1 MNETIGTI
9 AEEYR
14 FQPIGEQNPKIKQI
28 KGILSNT
35 KPNPHKLF
43 TAEGIWILQLCE
55 KFGTP
60 IDSLVI
66 CPEHI
71 RTPEACALVKRLCA
85 RTEDRY
91 TVSARTFEKI
101 SERGQPDGLLALAKL
116 PHHDLASFEPNDDA
130 VILVLDGV
138 EIPGNVG
145 TMLRMADGAGLD
157 AVFLCNRKA
166 RMTHPKL
173 IKGSQGAVLSVPWY
187 EFDTVQH
194 CREWLA
200 QKGVTV
206 YLADTRAELYYFEE
220 PFGRSTA
227 LVMGSERYG
236 ISREWYE
243 GGDYRMIAIPME
255 GSCDSLNVGV
265 AATVLA
271 YEAVRKNKF
280 ARRFARQAPLKP

>member
-1 MNETIGTI
+1 MEINELLKQLN
-9 AEEYR
+9 
-14 FQPIGEQNPKIKQI
+14 FQPIGETNGRIKRV
-28 KGILSNT
+28 KGIISNS
-35 KPNPHKLF
+35 KPNPEKLF
-43 TAEGIWILQLCE
+43 VAEGIWLASMCL
-55 KFGTP
+55 KFGTH
-60 IDSLVI
+60 IDSLIV
-66 CPEHI
+66 CPEYV
-71 RTPEACALVKRLCA
+71 RTPEVAELIKNLCG
-85 RTEDRY
+85 RTNEKFI
-91 TVSARTFEKI
+91 VSAKTYEKI
-101 SERGQPDGLLALAKL
+101 SEKGQPDGIMALAAL
-116 PHHDLASFEPNDDA
+116 PQRDIADFIPSKKA
-130 VILVLDGV
+130 VILVIDGV
-138 EIPGNVG
+138 EIPGNAG
-145 TMLRMADGAGLD
+145 TMLRMADGAGAD
-157 AVFLCNRKA
+157 AVFFCNRKV

-220 PFGRSTA
+220 PFGRSAA

-243 GGDYRMIAIPME
+243 GDDYRMIAIPME

-280 ARRFARQAPLKP
+280 AGRFAGHAPLKP